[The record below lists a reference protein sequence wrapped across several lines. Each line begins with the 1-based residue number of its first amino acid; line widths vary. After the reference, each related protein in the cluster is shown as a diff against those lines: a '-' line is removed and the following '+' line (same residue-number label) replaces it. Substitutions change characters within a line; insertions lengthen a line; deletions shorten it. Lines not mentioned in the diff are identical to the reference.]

1 MLFFLLEKHHFPFFL
16 ISPFDAYLALPVLI
30 QIFFCFKTTTGRL
43 YKRDEARSPLV
54 TCWGNSGKRVKR
66 WWYYMSARWWR
77 LNTGRSSDFL
87 REILYLNFYVKC
99 SNLYISWLKLKEKTK
114 LWAKTW
120 ILQNNR
126 LKCLSW
132 PLNAFSSSLEFF
144 ADHLPAWANC
154 LTLSGWGKVLRERL
168 RINSSFVTVSLFY
181 FKEKLFSI
189 AGRIWYMPE
198 SLNIQI

>member
-1 MLFFLLEKHHFPFFL
+1 M
-16 ISPFDAYLALPVLI
+16 
-30 QIFFCFKTTTGRL
+30 
-43 YKRDEARSPLV
+43 
-54 TCWGNSGKRVKR
+54 WGNSGKRVKR
-66 WWYYMSARWWR
+66 WWYYMSARRWR
-77 LNTGRSSDFL
+77 LSTGRSSDFL

-132 PLNAFSSSLEFF
+132 HLNAFSSSLEFF

-154 LTLSGWGKVLRERL
+154 LALSGWGKVLQEML
-168 RINSSFVTVSLFY
+168 RIIFCDHWAAVDGVAQSWTRLKRLSSSSSSNFFISRRSCPHSWRDLV
-181 FKEKLFSI
+181 
-189 AGRIWYMPE
+189 
-198 SLNIQI
+198 